1 MEKLTVKAPA
11 KINLYLDV
19 VGRRNDG
26 YHDILSIM
34 QTVSLCDE
42 IELALTDHGIKLD
55 CGDSSLT
62 SGESNL
68 AYRAARLFLDYT
80 GADVGVDMRLTK
92 RIPMQAGLGGG
103 SSDAA
108 AVLRGLNRLCGRPLD
123 AEKLCRLG
131 AKLGADVPF
140 CVIGGC
146 ACVGGIGER
155 VEPLPVTPQCT
166 VVICCPTERIS
177 TPWAYGEL
185 DRVYG
190 GFRGE
195 RQDGGRFQNMR
206 RALDTSQTENFCKF
220 TYNIFE
226 DVTVGSGDIHSIRLA
241 MREHGAACAMLSGS
255 GPSVFGIFDNERQ
268 ARLCAGALAAS
279 WDAVHVCVPTAAND
293 I

>member
-1 MEKLTVKAPA
+1 MKKLTVKAPA

-19 VGRRNDG
+19 VGRRDDG
-26 YHDILSIM
+26 YHDIVSIM

-42 IELALTDHGIKLD
+42 IELALIERGIQLD
-55 CGDSSLT
+55 CGDSSLDN
-62 SGESNL
+62 GESNL
-68 AYRAARLFLDYT
+68 AYRAARLFLSHT
-80 GADVGVDMRLTK
+80 AADVGVDMRLTK
-92 RIPMQAGLGGG
+92 RIPVQAGLGGG

-108 AVLRGLNRLCGRPLD
+108 AVLRGLNRLCGSPLD
-123 AEKLCRLG
+123 AETLCRLG
-131 AKLGADVPF
+131 RELGADVPF
-140 CVIGGC
+140 CVVGGC

-155 VEPLPVTPQCT
+155 VEPLTAAPQCT
-166 VVICCPTERIS
+166 VVICCPHERTS

-185 DRVYG
+185 DRIYG
-190 GFRGE
+190 GFREG
-195 RQDGGRFQNMR
+195 RQDGGRFQNIR
-206 RALDTSQTENFCKF
+206 RALEGSQVNNFSEF

-226 DVTVGSGDIHSIRLA
+226 DVTVNRADIHSIRLT
-241 MREHGAACAMLSGS
+241 MREHGASCAMLSGS